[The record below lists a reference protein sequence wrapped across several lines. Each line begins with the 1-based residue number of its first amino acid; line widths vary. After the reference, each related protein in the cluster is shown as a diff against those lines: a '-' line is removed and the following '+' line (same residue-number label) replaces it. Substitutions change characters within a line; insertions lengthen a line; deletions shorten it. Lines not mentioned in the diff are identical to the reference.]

1 MTERRLHLAPHA
13 ALAAVLAAVLAAGA
27 ARAAEG
33 VIYSGS
39 AYVDY
44 WGFPDDD
51 AAKASARQVTSG
63 KPGVGPAAALKIGM
77 DINDDL
83 SFSAKLCASCHGIDF
98 EHIALDYQPKTWFN
112 VQFGRIAVPF
122 GDFSNRVDPG
132 SYKTG
137 SQPLIY
143 DMGRMA
149 YGGRSAMNLG
159 VVPLPYV
166 DTGVLVYGIRWLG
179 ERIQLWYGVYGVAG
193 LRGSNDLDWI
203 AMRSV
208 PYNDNNRF
216 PSGGARATL
225 SYASD
230 PGAFIGD
237 WSLGGSWTG
246 GAYDKDATRHY
257 QAWAADATLRFGKL
271 VLRGEYAARKTDLDP
286 NVVYPFALQDPWFDK
301 AGFYGEAE
309 APLGRH
315 LAAVYRYEELR
326 RTGTPL
332 PSSVAELTTDS
343 TFKRHTAGVVITP
356 ASSLFVKL
364 SWELWQTT
372 DFGEFHTYHAGIG
385 GAF

>member
-1 MTERRLHLAPHA
+1 MTDRLIRALAPAGLLALA
-13 ALAAVLAAVLAAGA
+13 ALAAAP

-44 WGFPDDD
+44 WGVPDRDIGD
-51 AAKASARQVTSG
+51 RAPQAVAPATS
-63 KPGVGPAAALKIGM
+63 VKIGM

-83 SFSAKLCASCHGIDF
+83 SFSAKACVSCHGVDL
-98 EHIALDYQPKTWFN
+98 EHVALDYQPKSWFN

-132 SYKTG
+132 SYKTA

-166 DTGVLVYGIRWLG
+166 DTGALVYGIRWLG
-179 ERIQLWYGVYGVAG
+179 ERIQLWYGIYGVSG
-193 LRGSNDLDWI
+193 LRGSNDLDWM
-203 AMRSV
+203 AMRSI
-208 PYNDNNRF
+208 PYNDNNRV
-216 PSGGARATL
+216 PSGGARFTL

-230 PGAFIGD
+230 PGAFFGD
-237 WSLGGSWTG
+237 ASLGGSYTG
-246 GAYDKDATRHY
+246 GRYDKEATREYH
-257 QAWAADATLRFGKL
+257 AWAADATLRFGKL
-271 VLRGEYAARKTDLDP
+271 VLRGEYAARRTDLDP
-286 NVVYPFALQDPWFDK
+286 AATGYPFALEDPWFEK
-301 AGFYGEAE
+301 EGFYAEAE
-309 APLGRH
+309 APLGKY
-315 LAAVYRYEELR
+315 LEAVYRYEELR

-332 PSSVAELTTDS
+332 PGAVAELSADS
-343 TFKRHTAGVVITP
+343 TFKRHTAGLVVTP